1 MDFKATSANP
11 LKLKTDCVIVLTDG
25 RFSSDN
31 LRTDEALFKEIQ
43 PLMKAIKFDGK
54 NGSIQKVHTPTMA
67 FKQIILVGVDGA
79 TAVQER
85 LGYIAAAANQAIKTN
100 SKKVLWIEMFEPE
113 DAAWQ
118 SSVVARSIVQSSY
131 K

>member
-54 NGSIQKVHTPTMA
+54 NK
-67 FKQIILVGVDGA
+67 
-79 TAVQER
+79 
-85 LGYIAAAANQAIKTN
+85 YIRIC
-100 SKKVLWIEMFEPE
+100 VIM
-113 DAAWQ
+113 
-118 SSVVARSIVQSSY
+118 SY
-131 K
+131 I